1 MNSSMLREITSFSH
15 SHPEHL
21 GEKAI
26 EDMRSVKSFLD
37 NPAAIKLDQRVQFIQ
52 NLIGK
57 VEETK
62 LNFGRVYSDEYFS
75 GRMNQSACKL
85 ARMFMTYSD
94 RILGDL
100 DGAKQEALVE
110 INARNDEATNAV
122 EEDSVARFEEM
133 KGLFAEAIKLNGELM
148 QGYRIIS
155 NLQSRDDK
163 SDGKK
168 ETLISEGRKEKLTRE
183 EGRETLTSEKGK
195 ETLTREEG
203 RETLTSEEGKETLTS
218 EEGKETLTSEERKE
232 IIKNIII
239 SDLNSYIEEVE
250 SHKKNGKVDF
260 QYDFDVFVK
269 SRGQSRE
276 ANYELAKI
284 LKAQL
289 VQNIPI
295 DRVFNIDYIDVARR
309 HKIADIRSDGRND
322 FRPGNVISS
331 GSSLDRIIKKA
342 RSLLEEAVPAP
353 VISEHAVEKITPKT
367 SL

>member
-183 EGRETLTSEKGK
+183 EGRETLTSE
-195 ETLTREEG
+195 
-203 RETLTSEEGKETLTS
+203 
-218 EEGKETLTSEERKE
+218 EGKETLTSEERKE

>member
-183 EGRETLTSEKGK
+183 EGRETLTSE
-195 ETLTREEG
+195 
-203 RETLTSEEGKETLTS
+203 
-218 EEGKETLTSEERKE
+218 ERKE

-331 GSSLDRIIKKA
+331 GSSFDRIIKKA

>member
-1 MNSSMLREITSFSH
+1 MLREITSFSH

-183 EGRETLTSEKGK
+183 EGRETLTSE
-195 ETLTREEG
+195 
-203 RETLTSEEGKETLTS
+203 
-218 EEGKETLTSEERKE
+218 EGKETLTSEERKE